1 MKKVL
6 FSLMILASSSAMAQ
20 ADVYHLLQ
28 KSELNNPA
36 LQAEYRAM
44 QADKEILNKA
54 NAAFLPD
61 VTLSANYSNS
71 EGSDSTTSGVALS
84 QALYN
89 KPAFT
94 LYEQAEKQAGLAS
107 LNWQKAL
114 QDHRLAFADLWLSV
128 WLAKQNVALVKSEKE
143 STDLQLEKAELAF
156 KLGSANQ
163 MDLLEAKAQSDLVQ
177 SKWLQA
183 QSDLEIEQKTLA
195 NFVGIALKDIHLF
208 TQTLDQ
214 LKQLTGLEFESDLD
228 NNIDLRK
235 ARLALSIAR
244 DSLQA
249 KQDESMPTLN
259 LTAQYNESDVAIQEG
274 GTVGLSLN
282 WNVFDRG
289 LRGTEKTE
297 LRYKEEQA
305 KFALQ
310 DGQES
315 VQLSYEQLIE
325 TRKTLQQKL
334 IATQAAVDS
343 SKAFLDLA
351 EQGYQEGLKSLLDV
365 FQARSNFFGA
375 KQSLYET
382 QKEAFITDLQL
393 LAVTNQLTAETFQG
407 L

>member
-1 MKKVL
+1 MKKTL
-6 FSLMILASSSAMAQ
+6 ISLMVLASTQVFAQ
-20 ADVYHLLQ
+20 ADVYHLLK

-36 LQAEYRAM
+36 LQAEYRSM

-54 NAAFLPD
+54 NAAFLPN
-61 VTLSANYSNS
+61 VTLSADYANS
-71 EGSDSTTSGVALS
+71 EGNESSSSSVTVA

-107 LNWQKAL
+107 LNWQKSL
-114 QDHRLAFADLWLSV
+114 QNHRLDFAEIWLDV
-128 WLAKQNVALVKSEKE
+128 WLAKQNVALVQAEKE
-143 STDLQLEKAELAF
+143 STNLQLEKAELAF

-163 MDLLEAKAQSDLVQ
+163 MDLLEAKAQSDLVK

-195 NFVGIALKDIHLF
+195 NFVGIALKDIHAF
-208 TQTLDQ
+208 TQSLDQ
-214 LKQLTGLEFESDLD
+214 LSQLTGLSFDSDLD

-249 KQDESMPTLN
+249 KKDEFIPTLN
-259 LTAQYNESDVAIQEG
+259 LTAQYTESDISTQDG

-297 LRYKEEQA
+297 LRFKSEQA
-305 KFALQ
+305 KFQLQ
-310 DGQES
+310 NSQET
-315 VQLSYEQLIE
+315 VQLNFEQLIE

-382 QKEAFITDLQL
+382 QKDAFITDLKL
-393 LAVTNQLTAETFQG
+393 LAVTNQLTEETFKG